1 MKVQRPVPALV
12 QRRCAQRKPASGAR
26 QASRGVCASGRRR
39 RNAHTAHSHQ
49 EGPRGFADLKYGT
62 ALHRSRGKKAG
73 LAASLHGCRLDVAS
87 GRILSCPAQRARFD
101 RADEVGLGGIVRSP
115 VVVKAGG
122 KLALERGVLPRDFLM
137 GA

>member
-1 MKVQRPVPALV
+1 MKVHRRVPALV

-26 QASRGVCASGRRR
+26 QASRDVCAPGRRGR
-39 RNAHTAHSHQ
+39 TYTLPIPTR

-62 ALHRSRGKKAG
+62 TLHRSGGRKAA
-73 LAASLHGCRLDVAS
+73 LVDSLLSCRSDVAR
-87 GRILSCPAQRARFD
+87 GRILSCPSQRASYD
-101 RADEVGLGGIVRSP
+101 RADEVGLGSIIRSP

-122 KLALERGVLPRDFLM
+122 KLALERGVLPRDFAM